1 MPIKALNSR
10 QEASRNSEHLSLE
23 KEAPYR
29 RFQVKVAFSGE
40 RVIMSAER
48 LTAMIKVAILDN
60 SLDPDVYKPVL
71 HWSRWL
77 TEKWTAFRAPEG
89 QFPRL
94 TDGYTHLILTGSE
107 ASILA
112 REGWVDRE
120 VDLVRDA
127 LDRMVPIL
135 GSCYGHQLLALAIGG
150 PAYVRRCEEPEIG
163 WIPLRILEDTPLLG
177 AAGTAYAFTLH
188 FDEVVD
194 PGGRFKV
201 LAETPGCRINA
212 FQYGER
218 PVWGIQSHPEIGVED
233 GRNLLEA
240 EFERS
245 FKGVEMLAQAL
256 RSVPRD
262 TKLIRFIVPA
272 FLNA

>member
-1 MPIKALNSR
+1 MNSGY
-10 QEASRNSEHLSLE
+10 QSLE
-23 KEAPYR
+23 KKESYR
-29 RFQVKVAFSGE
+29 QFYVKVAFF
-40 RVIMSAER
+40 RARAIISAER
-48 LTAMIKVAILDN
+48 FAAVIKVAVLDN

-77 TEKWTAFRAPEG
+77 TEGWTAFRAPDG
-89 QFPRL
+89 RFPRL

-107 ASILA
+107 ASILK
-112 REGWVDRE
+112 REGWVDAE

-127 LDRMVPIL
+127 LAMGVPIL

-163 WIPLRILEDTPLLG
+163 WLPLRILDDTPLLG

-194 PGGRFKV
+194 PGGLFKV
-201 LAETPGCRINA
+201 LAETPRCRIHA
-212 FQYGER
+212 FQYGEK
-218 PVWGIQSHPEIGVED
+218 PAWGIQAHPEIGVED
-233 GRNLLEA
+233 GRRLLEA
-240 EFERS
+240 EFERAY
-245 FKGVEMLAQAL
+245 KGADLLKRAL

-262 TKLIRFIVPA
+262 SELIRSIVPA
-272 FLNA
+272 FLGS